1 MEIEELQTV
10 WSEMSDQLEKQ
21 KKLTNELIMQM
32 TQDRYRTK
40 FDKITFYETIGAIV
54 CFVMAIYLLV
64 NIDKLD
70 TWYLLSCGIFT
81 ITLLIILPVITLG
94 LLGKIKRINILKN
107 SFKETIVGY
116 TKAKNQLLLTQRVG
130 IYLSFILVFTCLPV
144 FSKIM
149 KNKDLFL
156 QTEAWLIYLP
166 IMAVFLF
173 FFTRWGYKCY
183 KNITNSAENILKQLE
198 T

>member
-1 MEIEELQTV
+1 MEIEELQSV

-21 KKLTNELIMQM
+21 KKLTNELIMEM
-32 TQDRYRTK
+32 TQDRYRNK
-40 FDKITFYETIGAIV
+40 FDKITFYETIGAVI
-54 CFVMAIYLLV
+54 CFAMAIYLLV
-64 NIDKLD
+64 NINKLD

-81 ITLLIILPVITLG
+81 IAFLIILPIITLG

-116 TKAKNQLLLTQRVG
+116 TKARNQLLLMQRIG

-156 QTEAWLIYLP
+156 HTRAWLIYLP
-166 IMAVFLF
+166 IMAIFLF

-198 T
+198 P

>member
-116 TKAKNQLLLTQRVG
+116 EKAKNQLLLTQRVG

>member
-21 KKLTNELIMQM
+21 KKLTNELIMEM
-32 TQDRYRTK
+32 TQDRYRNK
-40 FDKITFYETIGAIV
+40 FDKITFYETIGAVI
-54 CFVMAIYLLV
+54 CFAMAIYLLV
-64 NIDKLD
+64 NINKLD

-81 ITLLIILPVITLG
+81 IAFLIILPIITLG

-107 SFKETIVGY
+107 SFKETIVRY
-116 TKAKNQLLLTQRVG
+116 TKARNQLLLMQRIG

-156 QTEAWLIYLP
+156 HTRAWLIYLP
-166 IMAVFLF
+166 IMAIFLF

-198 T
+198 P

>member
-40 FDKITFYETIGAIV
+40 FNKITFYETIGAIV

-81 ITLLIILPVITLG
+81 ITFLIILPVITLG

-156 QTEAWLIYLP
+156 QTEVWLIYLP

>member
-81 ITLLIILPVITLG
+81 ITFLIILPVITLG

-116 TKAKNQLLLTQRVG
+116 EKAKNQLLLTQRVG

-144 FSKIM
+144 FSKII

-156 QTEAWLIYLP
+156 QTEVWFIYLP